1 MIQFMKER
9 IDNRLHYYNI
19 DFNLNDMIEFKEA
32 CANFAI
38 EFELEFSELKEYII
52 NENNGNEEY

>member
-1 MIQFMKER
+1 MKER

>member
-1 MIQFMKER
+1 MKER
-9 IDNRLHYYNI
+9 VDNRLHYYNI
-19 DFNLNDMIEFKEA
+19 DFNLNDMTEFKEA